1 MSLLRQRRY
10 YDVNH
15 LYEHLTK
22 QHYSC
27 DICERQGVQHK
38 YYKNYDDLEH
48 HFRKKHY
55 LCDDIECL
63 AKKFV
68 VFATTDEYRLHMA
81 TIHPER
87 GIAYLIGDIKVK
99 GWKKK
104 GKREEVRG
112 RVPYHNGYGNM
123 HPYSSPDCTEC
134 S

>member
-1 MSLLRQRRY
+1 M
-10 YDVNH
+10 NH

-27 DICERQGVQHK
+27 DLCERQGVQHK

-55 LCDDIECL
+55 LCDDPECL

-81 TIHPER
+81 AIHRER

-99 GWKKK
+99 GRKKE
-104 GKREEVRG
+104 GKKEEVRG
-112 RVPYHNGYGNM
+112 RVLHHKGF
-123 HPYSSPDCTEC
+123 HKLSLTRSPR
-134 S
+134 